1 MIVAEVFYGVK
12 CDRCGEL
19 YEDGEHSFWSDQDI
33 SIENTYESGWIELK
47 NNHYC
52 NDCHEF
58 NEETE
63 EVKVFEDYP
72 AHIKTL
78 NKFIDEILLG
88 TRREFFEYDNHFLI
102 RCSFYKKPKIDLFEV
117 DYVKNLL
124 GDKFISLDYEVDK
137 YNSFTC
143 RIKINK

>member
-12 CDRCGEL
+12 CNRCGEL
-19 YEDGEHSFWSDQDI
+19 YEDGDHSFWSDQNTC
-33 SIENTYESGWIELK
+33 IENAYESGWIELK

-52 NDCHEF
+52 NDCHEV
-58 NEETE
+58 NEETD

-72 AHIKTL
+72 PYIKTL
-78 NKFIDEILLG
+78 NKFIDKILFG
-88 TRREFFEYDNHFLI
+88 TRREFFEYEHEFLI
-102 RCSFYKKPKIDLFEV
+102 KCSFYKKPKLDLFEV

-124 GDKFISLDYEVDK
+124 GDKFISLDYEVGK